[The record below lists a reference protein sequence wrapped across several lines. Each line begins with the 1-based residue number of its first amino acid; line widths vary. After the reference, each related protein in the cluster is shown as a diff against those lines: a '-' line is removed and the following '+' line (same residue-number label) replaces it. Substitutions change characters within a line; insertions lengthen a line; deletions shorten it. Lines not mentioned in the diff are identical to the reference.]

1 MPVDDPAAANT
12 SLWSAYLHDGWG
24 RLLDPLGQRQV
35 ADTIAAGIAGW
46 LNFIV
51 APQIAAWY
59 GENEADVSR
68 FLAEH
73 GTPPRETSPVPPQYR
88 REEREE
94 GAPDPAARR
103 QEKRA
108 AIPSGR

>member
-35 ADTIAAGIAGW
+35 ADAIAAGIAGW

-51 APQIAAWY
+51 APQIAAVVRRER
-59 GENEADVSR
+59 GGGLALPRRARHAAARDVAR
-68 FLAEH
+68 A
-73 GTPPRETSPVPPQYR
+73 PQYR
-88 REEREE
+88 REEPVDERAREVRASS
-94 GAPDPAARR
+94 G
-103 QEKRA
+103 KGA